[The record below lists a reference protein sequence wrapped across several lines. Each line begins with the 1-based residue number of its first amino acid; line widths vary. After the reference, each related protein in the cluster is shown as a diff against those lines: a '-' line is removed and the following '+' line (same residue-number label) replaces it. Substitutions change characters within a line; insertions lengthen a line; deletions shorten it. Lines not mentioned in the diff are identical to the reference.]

1 MPLRAP
7 TNNCKG
13 EQTLWKE
20 LADMLKE
27 LLGEFFRK
35 IRGAKKE
42 ELDVIEKETKAQ
54 ASEQAKRLI
63 WKRFKPIND
72 MVEKVDK
79 VKKELDAQG
88 AEMYQTCKDAEQET
102 EYEME

>member
-1 MPLRAP
+1 
-7 TNNCKG
+7 
-13 EQTLWKE
+13 
-20 LADMLKE
+20 MLKE

-54 ASEQAKRLI
+54 ATEQAKRLI

-72 MVEKVDK
+72 MVEEVDK